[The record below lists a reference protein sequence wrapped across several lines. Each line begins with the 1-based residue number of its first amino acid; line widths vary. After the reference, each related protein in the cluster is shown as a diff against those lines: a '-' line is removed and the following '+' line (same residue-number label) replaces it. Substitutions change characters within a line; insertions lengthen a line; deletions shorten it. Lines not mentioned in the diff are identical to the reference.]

1 MATNPTLS
9 WGTSSNATSYE
20 YCYAITTGCT
30 NWISVGTNTSV
41 ALSGL
46 SNSQIY
52 YWQVR
57 AVNAGGNT
65 LANTGTYWS
74 FTTAAKPPLYTIFLP
89 IILH

>member
-1 MATNPTLS
+1 MPALFLKSILHNAPHLIHCDPTGRTSWNPV
-9 WGTSSNATSYE
+9 A
-20 YCYAITTGCT
+20 
-30 NWISVGTNTSV
+30 TNTSS

-65 LANTGTYWS
+65 LANSRTYWS
-74 FTTAAKPPLYTIFLP
+74 FTTQAGGSTWKIYLP
-89 IILH
+89 IVLR